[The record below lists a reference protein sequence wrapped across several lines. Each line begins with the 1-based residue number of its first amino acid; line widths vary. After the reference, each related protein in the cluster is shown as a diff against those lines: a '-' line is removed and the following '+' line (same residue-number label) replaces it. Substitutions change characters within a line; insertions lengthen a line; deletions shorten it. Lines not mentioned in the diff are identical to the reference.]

1 MNSPHEVIIRPIVT
15 ERSFDQMSLN
25 KYSFE
30 VARSAPKEEIASAVE
45 ALFNVHVKKVNTQW
59 VKPKTKDS
67 SYIGFMRENKRNYTV
82 FPFQDRKAPILP
94 FFSRSISLRRN
105 RKATPHL
112 YRSRTSNRPGQSQ
125 CPRNPFCQF

>member
-45 ALFNVHVKKVNTQW
+45 ALFKILI
-59 VKPKTKDS
+59 DS
-67 SYIGFMRENKRNYTV
+67 
-82 FPFQDRKAPILP
+82 
-94 FFSRSISLRRN
+94 
-105 RKATPHL
+105 
-112 YRSRTSNRPGQSQ
+112 
-125 CPRNPFCQF
+125 